1 MKLMY
6 DKENRIYLT
15 LIGLF
20 CLGLIV
26 SCIVVGFLQGPVV
39 RNSLFEWEKTT
50 ASSLLEKGVDA
61 GTVAE
66 AFNSEVTT
74 AEGERLISQIGHTEE
89 NISLLFPEAR
99 MAVLQTGAG
108 CLAFG
113 MIMSALL
120 ISASVTFLMK
130 REKTYE
136 RATKKIERYA
146 EGDFSERLTKGGTGG
161 LDHLFVKV
169 DQLATALR
177 AKSEGESKAKN
188 FLKDTITDISHQ
200 LKTPLAA
207 LNMYMEI
214 IYGEPDHP
222 ETVKNFAGKSISSL
236 ERMER
241 LIYLLLRV
249 MRLDAGSVTFT
260 PAPVNIRELA
270 KTAAADLEAR
280 AESERKQI
288 IFDGNRESVLYCDE
302 EWTKEA
308 LSNLIKNGLDHTDAG
323 GIVKVSWQRFPAMTR
338 ICVEDNGSGILPEDI
353 HHIFKR
359 FYRSQTSRDSQG
371 VGLGLPLARSI
382 IEGQGGTLSVE
393 STPGVGTT
401 FTVSF
406 LTTENIPE
414 KMTKL

>member
-6 DKENRIYLT
+6 DKENRIYLI

-20 CLGLIV
+20 CLALVV
-26 SCIVVGFLQGPVV
+26 SCLLVGILQGPVV

-50 ASSLLEKGVDA
+50 ASSLLEQGVDA
-61 GTVAE
+61 GTIAE
-66 AFNSEVTT
+66 AFHSQVTT
-74 AEGERLISQIGHTEE
+74 TEGEQLISRIGHTEE
-89 NISLLFPEAR
+89 NMSLLFPEVR
-99 MAVLQTGAG
+99 IAVLRTGVG
-108 CLAFG
+108 CLTFG

-120 ISASVTFLMK
+120 ILTSVIFLMK

-136 RATKKIERYA
+136 NAAQKIERYA
-146 EGDFSERLTKGGTGG
+146 AGDFSERLTKGGTGG

-177 AKSEGESKAKN
+177 AKSEGESKAKD

-207 LNMYMEI
+207 LNMYIEI
-214 IYGEPDHP
+214 INEEPDHP
-222 ETVKNFAGKSISSL
+222 ETVKNFTGKALSSL

-260 PAPVNIRELA
+260 PQPVNIRELA
-270 KTAAADLEAR
+270 KTAAADLEVR

-288 IFDGNRESVLYCDE
+288 IFDGNRESVLYCDA
-302 EWTKEA
+302 EWTAEA
-308 LSNLIKNGLDHTDAG
+308 LSNLIKNGLDHTGAD
-323 GIVKVSWQRFPAMTR
+323 GIVKVSWQRSPAMTR

-359 FYRSQTSRDSQG
+359 FYRSQTSEDSQG

-393 STPGVGTT
+393 SIAGEGTV
-401 FTVSF
+401 FTASF
-406 LTTENIPE
+406 LTTENIWE

>member
-6 DKENRIYLT
+6 DKENRIYLI

-20 CLGLIV
+20 CLALVV
-26 SCIVVGFLQGPVV
+26 SCLLVGILQGPVV

-50 ASSLLEKGVDA
+50 ASSLLEQGVDA
-61 GTVAE
+61 GTIAE
-66 AFNSEVTT
+66 AFHSQVTT
-74 AEGERLISQIGHTEE
+74 TEGEQLISRIGHTEE
-89 NISLLFPEAR
+89 NMSLLFPEVR
-99 MAVLQTGAG
+99 IAVLRTGVG
-108 CLAFG
+108 CLTFG

-120 ISASVTFLMK
+120 ILTSVIFLMK

-136 RATKKIERYA
+136 NAAQKIERYA
-146 EGDFSERLTKGGTGG
+146 AGDFSERLTKGGTGG

-177 AKSEGESKAKN
+177 AKSEGESKAKD

-207 LNMYMEI
+207 FNMYIEI
-214 IYGEPDHP
+214 INEEPDHP
-222 ETVKNFAGKSISSL
+222 ETVKNFTGKALSSL

-260 PAPVNIRELA
+260 PQPVNIRELA
-270 KTAAADLEAR
+270 KTAAADLEVR

-288 IFDGNRESVLYCDE
+288 IFDGNRESVLYCDA
-302 EWTKEA
+302 EWTAEA
-308 LSNLIKNGLDHTDAG
+308 LSNLIKNGLDHTGAD
-323 GIVKVSWQRFPAMTR
+323 GIVKVSWQRSPAMTR

-359 FYRSQTSRDSQG
+359 FYRSQTSEDSQG

-393 STPGVGTT
+393 SIAGEGTV
-401 FTVSF
+401 FTASF
-406 LTTENIPE
+406 LTTENIWE

>member
-26 SCIVVGFLQGPVV
+26 SCIVVGILQGPVV

-74 AEGERLISQIGHTEE
+74 AEGERLISRIGHTEE

-108 CLAFG
+108 CLVFG

-136 RATKKIERYA
+136 RAIKKIERYA
-146 EGDFSERLTKGGTGG
+146 EGDFSERLTKGGAGG

-260 PAPVNIRELA
+260 PNPVNIRALA
-270 KTAAADLEAR
+270 ETAAADLEAR

-308 LSNLIKNGLDHTDAG
+308 LSNLIKNGLDHTEAG
-323 GIVKVSWQRFPAMTR
+323 GIVKVS
-338 ICVEDNGSGILPEDI
+338 
-353 HHIFKR
+353 
-359 FYRSQTSRDSQG
+359 
-371 VGLGLPLARSI
+371 
-382 IEGQGGTLSVE
+382 
-393 STPGVGTT
+393 
-401 FTVSF
+401 
-406 LTTENIPE
+406 
-414 KMTKL
+414 